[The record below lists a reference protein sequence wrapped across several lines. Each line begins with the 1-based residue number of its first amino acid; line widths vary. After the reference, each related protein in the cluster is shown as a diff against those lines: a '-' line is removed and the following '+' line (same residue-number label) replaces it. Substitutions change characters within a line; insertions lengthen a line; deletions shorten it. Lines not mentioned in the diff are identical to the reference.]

1 MTALAIPM
9 STETTMSLE
18 TISTAVPM
26 PQIVPGDSKKL
37 TMDKYY
43 LSILCGISEK
53 NENKIKWNFEK
64 KN

>member
-37 TMDKYY
+37 TMDMK
-43 LSILCGISEK
+43 LILIRYVY
-53 NENKIKWNFEK
+53 
-64 KN
+64 